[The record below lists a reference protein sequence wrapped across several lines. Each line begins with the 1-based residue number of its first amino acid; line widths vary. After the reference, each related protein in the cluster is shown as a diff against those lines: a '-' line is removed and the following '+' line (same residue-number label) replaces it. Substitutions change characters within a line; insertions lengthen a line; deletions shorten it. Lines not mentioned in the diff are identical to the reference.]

1 MGKDIW
7 KVELPKS
14 IRGKNIMVI
23 GVDIFHKLIDRKMSC
38 AAFIACGGPDMSVIY
53 ADTVM

>member
-1 MGKDIW
+1 LGKDIW